1 MRIHPRRLALLP
13 LALLAAVPAVGAYEA
28 GDWSVRVGAHVV
40 DPASDNGTLANG
52 ALEVDVDSDWKP
64 SLMVEYFLT
73 PAWGVELLAA
83 WPFEHEVSLNGDEA
97 ASFKHLPP
105 TLSLQYHFNS
115 AGTVSP
121 YLGAG
126 VNYTWTYDEETT
138 GPIDGS
144 DLTLDNSWG
153 LAAHVGIDFK
163 VGEAW
168 YLGVDARWMD
178 IDADASLDGTG
189 IGTVEVDPWVYGIYA
204 GWTF

>member
-1 MRIHPRRLALLP
+1 MRTHPRGLALLP
-13 LALLAAVPAVGAYEA
+13 LALLLAMPAASAFDA
-28 GDWSVRVGAHVV
+28 GDWSVRVGAHGV
-40 DPASDNGTLANG
+40 DPASDNGTLADG

-64 SLMVEYFLT
+64 SLMVEYFMT

-83 WPFEHEVSLNGDEA
+83 WPFEHEVSLDGDEA

-115 AGTVSP
+115 GGTVSP

-138 GPIDGS
+138 GPIAGS
-144 DLTLDNSWG
+144 DLALDNSWG
-153 LAAHVGIDFK
+153 LAAHAGIDFK
-163 VGEAW
+163 LGEAW

-189 IGTVEVDPWVYGIYA
+189 IGTVNVDPWVYGIYA